1 VDCRVWILTIE
12 YVLGL
17 EFRVLSLRSSVPLS
31 LCGNQHHPSGIQYTA
46 EGIKNK
52 NSSPIYYDL
61 KKKTTFAPPKKLN
74 TYG

>member
-1 VDCRVWILTIE
+1 
-12 YVLGL
+12 
-17 EFRVLSLRSSVPLS
+17 VPLS